1 MGKQVRFFTLPTDE
15 IKLIDFMLSLPGAYF
30 IKAKTLQQKVEV
42 VDRNSIVNLGEA
54 SSHHLLIAKSS
65 LPISQSDITE
75 IRAITY
81 SEEELDFIETGETFY
96 SVSSINAPVIEF
108 SRSFIREDNRLVQG
122 RIWCELY
129 RLTDGHLEYKGEEF
143 RNLFETLSKWIK
155 KNFKKIQ
162 GFDGYFGE
170 EAEEWHKSGGIC
182 YPP

>member
-15 IKLIDFMLSLPGAYF
+15 IKLIDFVLSLPGAYF
-30 IKAKTLQQKVEV
+30 IKVKTLQQKVEV
-42 VDRNSIVNLGEA
+42 VDRNSILNLAEVG
-54 SSHHLLIAKSS
+54 SNHLLIAQNS

-81 SEEELDFIETGETFY
+81 SEEKLDFIETGETFY
-96 SVSSINAPVIEF
+96 SVSMNAPVVEF
-108 SRSFIREDNRLVQG
+108 SRSFIREDNKLVQG

-129 RLTDGHLEYKGEEF
+129 RLTDDHLEFKGEEF

-155 KNFKKIQ
+155 RNFKKIQ
-162 GFDGYFGE
+162 GIDGYFGE
-170 EAEEWHKSGGIC
+170 EAEKWHKSGGQY